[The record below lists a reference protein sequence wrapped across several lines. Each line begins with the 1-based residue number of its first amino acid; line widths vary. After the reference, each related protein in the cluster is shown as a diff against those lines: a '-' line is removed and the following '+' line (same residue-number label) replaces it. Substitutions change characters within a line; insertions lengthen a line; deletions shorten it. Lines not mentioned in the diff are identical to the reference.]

1 MNAFIKQEGKLNGD
15 CSIQKSLLTLAKD
28 VINAEK
34 TGRKKIAGTIPISMQ
49 DKFTNTEMLDPARWE
64 DNIKNTN
71 GEEDIGVHKIPT
83 HFICCC
89 G

>member
-1 MNAFIKQEGKLNGD
+1 MNAFIKQEGKLNGNLI
-15 CSIQKSLLTLAKD
+15 IQKSLLIFAKG
-28 VINAEK
+28 VINAVK
-34 TGRKKIAGTIPISMQ
+34 QGRKMNAGTLPVCMQ
-49 DKFTNTEMLDPARWE
+49 DELTNTEMPDPARWE

-71 GEEDIGVHKIPT
+71 GEEDIVAHKIPT